1 VFQFE
6 GKKRIAAEEAMRHPY
21 FHCLGERTITLPD
34 SEFTYTQTHTRAYL
48 LPQRFMMVPD
58 NRCMRDHTPH
68 TDRNIK
74 VSDRSLT
81 HTHTHLSSKDI

>member
-34 SEFTYTQTHTRAYL
+34 SEFTYTQTHTRISPTAEIYDGA
-48 LPQRFMMVPD
+48 R
-58 NRCMRDHTPH
+58 
-68 TDRNIK
+68 
-74 VSDRSLT
+74 
-81 HTHTHLSSKDI
+81 